1 MKTKGYLLRVSG
13 FLVMAIGF
21 FSCSGP
27 LGTDALTGA
36 SKNFASGGNS
46 LYHRT
51 EPVRMQQGTLMLAGE
66 VTVAGPIDLKGLY
79 ERETVV
85 REARHDSSGITL
97 VGAYRYKG
105 YSLLDLLNDKVLAKK
120 NAELFRP
127 AIDLYII
134 VENES
139 GQHVVFSWSE
149 IFHTARPHQIM
160 IATAAA
166 PVLPYKHE
174 VSYPTT
180 PHWKIVAA
188 DDLNNAR
195 FLENPSKITVVSFDR
210 KDYPINREI
219 KPLFSP
225 AVDILLHDSLVAV
238 LGPDQASQEHLHYET
253 TFYGMGMGYHPVNG
267 FSGPSV
273 EVSLKPFTVHVHDEL
288 SARGLVCFA
297 GLDGYRTVFSYS
309 ELFNR
314 ADGIKAIFAVNEEE
328 GGMFRLFH
336 PADFFAD
343 RSVKALQEV
352 YIFQP

>member
-1 MKTKGYLLRVSG
+1 MKTMRYFTLAIC

-21 FSCSGP
+21 LSCSGP
-27 LGTDALTGA
+27 VGTDALTGA

-46 LYHRT
+46 LFHRT

-85 REARHDSSGITL
+85 REARHDSSGMAL

-105 YSLLDLLNDKVLAKK
+105 YSLLDLLNDNVLAKK

-127 AIDLYII
+127 AIDLYLI
-134 VENES
+134 VENET
-139 GQHVVFSWSE
+139 GQRVVFSWSE

-166 PVLPYKHE
+166 PVLPYKRE
-174 VSYPTT
+174 VTYPVS
-180 PHWKIVAA
+180 PIWRIVAA
-188 DDLNNAR
+188 DDLNNER
-195 FLENPSKITVVSFDR
+195 FLENPSKITVVSFD
-210 KDYPINREI
+210 KKEYPINREI
-219 KPLFSP
+219 KPLFSS
-225 AVDILLHDSLVAV
+225 AIDVRLHDSIVAV

-253 TFYGMGMGYHPVNG
+253 TFYGMGMGYHSVDG

-273 EVSLKPFTVHVHDEL
+273 EVLLKPFTAHLHDEL
-288 SARGLVCFA
+288 SGSGLVCFS

-314 ADGIKAIFAVNEEE
+314 ADGIKAILAVNEEE